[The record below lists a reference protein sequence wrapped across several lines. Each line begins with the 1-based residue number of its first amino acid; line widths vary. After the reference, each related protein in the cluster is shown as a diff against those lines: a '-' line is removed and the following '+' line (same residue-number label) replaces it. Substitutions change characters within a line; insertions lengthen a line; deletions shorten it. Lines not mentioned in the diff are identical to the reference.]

1 MPSSGWGHIFMGN
14 REDLTRWVFDRYKN
28 TLVTAQVLESS
39 KWIDL
44 NKYHK
49 QDLLN
54 SIYDNDAISRPDVF
68 GLEESV
74 EIPSWSLLS
83 LAVKK

>member
-1 MPSSGWGHIFMGN
+1 MGN